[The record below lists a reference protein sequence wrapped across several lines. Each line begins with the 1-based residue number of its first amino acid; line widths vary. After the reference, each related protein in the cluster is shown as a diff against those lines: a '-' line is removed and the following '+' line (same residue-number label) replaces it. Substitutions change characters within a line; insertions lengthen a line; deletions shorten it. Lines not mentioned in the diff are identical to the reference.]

1 MKNCWIDLTIW
12 RVFGMI
18 HMFTSRIKVNYVYE
32 LCKMMT
38 ASLLLINKGRI
49 QGDFMVI
56 SQALNE
62 LQ

>member
-1 MKNCWIDLTIW
+1 
-12 RVFGMI
+12 MI
-18 HMFTSRIKVNYVYE
+18 HMFTSRIKVNYLYE
-32 LCKMMT
+32 LCNMMT